1 MDIRR
6 TILWMIFSFS
16 LLLLWNNWQ
25 VYRGQPS
32 LFSLTPP
39 PATETTKTDKAAS
52 ADHSASSASIPSA
65 AAQAQSQPAQVK
77 VPTPEAIPQGEQIH
91 VKTGVYDLTFDTM
104 GAQIVRADLLEYRNQ
119 EATVGIMPWVKGLMG
134 HKPPKDA
141 GGAMYLLNDQP
152 GDMYV
157 AQTGLVGAPQGS
169 SYPTHLTPFTLV
181 GSGPVVKGDTT
192 EISFE
197 ATSGQV
203 RVVKTFILDKNSY
216 DIHVRNDVYNL
227 GDQPIDP
234 SLYLQLTRDSHE
246 PPNTTGYYSTFTGPA
261 VYSQQDKFQK
271 IKFDEITKGKA
282 SYIEKSDNGWIGMVQ
297 HYFASAWV
305 PKQGVV
311 RTNQALALPG
321 GLFAIRSIESVG
333 TIAPGAHKSVEAQLW
348 VGPQDQRAMRE
359 VAPGLDLVVDYGW
372 VTIIAKPMFKF
383 MIWLHSL
390 VGNWGWTIVLLT
402 LIIKLIFYP
411 LSAASYR
418 SMAKMKL
425 VAPRMKHLKEKFGDD
440 KAKMNAAMM
449 EMYRTEK
456 INPLG
461 GCLPMVVQVPVFI
474 ALYWVLL
481 GSVEMRGAPW
491 ILWIHDLSVSDPWFI
506 LPAFMMLT
514 MFLQIKL
521 NPTPPDPTQAKIMMI
536 MPLVF
541 GGMMFLFP
549 AGLVLYWCVNNTIS
563 IIQQRVIMRRLDHEK
578 AASASS

>member
-25 VYRGQPS
+25 VYQGQPS

-39 PATETTKTDKAAS
+39 AATEKAAPS
-52 ADHSASSASIPSA
+52 TAAAADHAAPANVPAVGQAQGASQAPA
-65 AAQAQSQPAQVK
+65 AAAPAQ
-77 VPTPEAIPQGEQIH
+77 GEMVH
-91 VKTGVYDLTFDTM
+91 VKTGVYDLTFDTL
-104 GAQIVRADLLEYRNQ
+104 GAQLVRAELLDYKNQ
-119 EATVGIMPWVKGLMG
+119 DATTGILPWFKRLMG
-134 HKPPKDA
+134 KQPPPDA
-141 GGAMYLLNDQP
+141 GSAMYLLNDQP

-157 AQTGLVGAPQGS
+157 AQTGLVGAPAGS
-169 SYPTHLTPFTLV
+169 GYPTHLTPFTVV
-181 GSGPVVKGDTT
+181 GAGPVVKGDTT
-192 EISFE
+192 EIAFE
-197 ATSGQV
+197 ATAGDV
-203 RVVKTFILDKNSY
+203 RVVKTFVLSHDGY
-216 DIHVRNDVYNL
+216 DIQVRNDITNL
-227 GDQPIDP
+227 GDQAINP
-234 SLYLQLTRDSHE
+234 SVYLQLTRDGHE
-246 PPNTTGYYSTFTGPA
+246 PVNTTGFYSTFTGAA
-261 VYSQQDKFQK
+261 VYSQEDKFQK
-271 IKFDEITKGKA
+271 VKFDEITKNKA
-282 SYIEKSDNGWIGMVQ
+282 SYIQQADNGWVGMVQ

-311 RTNQALALPG
+311 RTNQALALPD
-321 GLFAIRSIESVG
+321 GLFAIRTIEPVG
-333 TIAPGAHKSVEAQLW
+333 SIAPGASKSVDAQLW
-348 VGPQDQRAMRE
+348 VGPQDQRAMSK

-383 MIWLHSL
+383 MIWLHGL

-402 LIIKLIFYP
+402 LLIKLVFYP

-425 VAPRMKHLKEKFGDD
+425 VTPRMQHLKEKFGDD
-440 KAKMNAAMM
+440 KAKLNAAMM

-461 GCLPMVVQVPVFI
+461 GCLPMVVQIPVFI

-491 ILWIHDLSVSDPWFI
+491 IFWIHDLSVSDPWFI

-549 AGLVLYWCVNNTIS
+549 AGLVLYWCVNNTVS
-563 IIQQRVIMRRLDHEK
+563 IVQQRVIMHRLDQEK
-578 AASASS
+578 AAAASS

>member
-25 VYRGQPS
+25 MYQGQPS
-32 LFSLTPP
+32 LFSVAP
-39 PATETTKTDKAAS
+39 PATEASKTASGTDAPAGTPAGQTGVPTAAAGSTSAPANVPS
-52 ADHSASSASIPSA
+52 AD
-65 AAQAQSQPAQVK
+65 
-77 VPTPEAIPQGEQIH
+77 TIPQGQPVH
-91 VKTGVYDLTFDTM
+91 VKTDVYDLTFDTH
-104 GAQIVRADLLEYRNQ
+104 GAQLVRAELLKYKNQ
-119 EATVGIMPWVKGLMG
+119 DTTTGILPWFKGLMG
-134 HKPPKDA
+134 KKPGQDPA
-141 GGAMYLLNDQP
+141 ESMFLLNNQP
-152 GDMYV
+152 GDTYV
-157 AQTGLVGAPQGS
+157 AQTGLVGAPQGD
-169 SYPTHLTPFTLV
+169 SYPTHLTPFTVV
-181 GSGPVVKGDTT
+181 GAGPVVKDGKTQ
-192 EISFE
+192 ISFE

-203 RVVKTFILDKNSY
+203 RVVKTFTLSPDSY

-227 GDQPIDP
+227 GDQPINP
-234 SLYLQLTRDSHE
+234 SLYLQLTRDGHE
-246 PPNTTGYYSTFTGPA
+246 PANTTGFYSTFTGPA
-261 VYSQQDKFQK
+261 VYSSEDKFQK
-271 IKFDEITKGKA
+271 ISFEDITKQKA
-282 SYIEKSDNGWIGMVQ
+282 SYTQKADNGWIGMVQ
-297 HYFASAWV
+297 HYFATAWV
-305 PKQGVV
+305 PQQGTV
-311 RTNQALALPG
+311 RTNQALALPD
-321 GLFAIRSIESVG
+321 GLFAIRTIESVG
-333 TIAPGAHKSVEAQLW
+333 TIAPGQHTSVDAQLW
-348 VGPQDQRAMRE
+348 VGPQDQHAMST

-383 MIWLHSL
+383 MIWLHGL

-402 LIIKLIFYP
+402 LLIKLVFYP

-461 GCLPMVVQVPVFI
+461 GCLPMVVQIPVFI

-491 ILWIHDLSVSDPWFI
+491 ILWIHDLSISDPWFI

-521 NPTPPDPTQAKIMMI
+521 NPTPPDPTQARIMMI

-549 AGLVLYWCVNNTIS
+549 AGLVLYWCVNNTVS
-563 IIQQRVIMRRLDHEK
+563 IIQQRVIMKRLDKEK
-578 AASASS
+578 AALASS